1 MGSPESAAPRVG
13 AMSIDESAAL
23 TRRITALSV
32 AVSSA
37 LTLAKLVAWLA
48 GGSVALLASLADSA
62 LDVVAA
68 LATFAAVRFAVS
80 PPDEEHRFGHG
91 KAEAFASLLQAGL
104 VFASAALIARE
115 ALVRTIWPRPV
126 ESEGWGLLVMG
137 LSLIGTGVLITLQG
151 RVLAQTRSVAVSGD
165 REHYAAD
172 LASNAAALVGI
183 ALTGILHNPRWD
195 AAAGL
200 FVALWL
206 IRGAVRVLREA
217 ADHLLD
223 HELGEGERRAIVE
236 AVLMDDRIHNVHE
249 LRTRASGPRIHIQ
262 MHVDLDPDQ
271 TLDEAHQIVEAAE
284 RRVLS
289 AFPAADLLIHPDPE
303 GRAEPHGPFGEE
315 TG

>member
-1 MGSPESAAPRVG
+1 MGSPEPAAPRVG
-13 AMSIDESAAL
+13 VTPIDQSAAL
-23 TRRITALSV
+23 TRRITTLSV
-32 AVSSA
+32 AVSTV
-37 LTLAKLVAWLA
+37 LTLAKLVAWLG

-68 LATFAAVRFAVS
+68 TATYVAVRVAVS
-80 PPDEEHRFGHG
+80 PPDEDHRFGHG

-115 ALVRTIWPRPV
+115 AVTRLIWPQPV
-126 ESEGWGLLVMG
+126 KAEGWGLAVMG
-137 LSLIGTGVLITLQG
+137 LSLVLTAALIILQG
-151 RVLAQTRSVAVSGD
+151 QVLAKTSSVAVSGD

-172 LASNAAALVGI
+172 LASNAAALIGI
-183 ALTGILHNPRWD
+183 AATVVLRDPRWD

-206 IRGAVRVLREA
+206 IRGAIKVLRDA

-223 HELGEGERRAIVE
+223 HELGEPERKAIVE
-236 AVLMDDRIHNVHE
+236 AVLADHRIRNVHE

-271 TLDEAHQIVEAAE
+271 TLDQAHQIVEGAE
-284 RRVLS
+284 QRVLT

-303 GRAEPHGPFGEE
+303 GRAEPHGPFGKE
-315 TG
+315 TA

>member
-1 MGSPESAAPRVG
+1 MGSSKSAAPLVG
-13 AMSIDESAAL
+13 VMPVDQSATL
-23 TRRITALSV
+23 TRRITTLSV
-32 AVSSA
+32 LMSSV
-37 LTLAKLVAWLA
+37 LTLVKLLAWLG

-68 LATFAAVRFAVS
+68 SATFVAIRVAIS
-80 PPDEEHRFGHG
+80 PPDQEHRFGHG

-104 VFASAALIARE
+104 VFASAALITRE
-115 ALVRTIWPRPV
+115 AVVRLIWPEPV
-126 ESEGWGLLVMG
+126 KAEGWGLAVMG
-137 LSLIGTGVLITLQG
+137 LSLVLTLALITLQS
-151 RVLAQTRSVAVSGD
+151 RVLARASSVAVSGD

-172 LASNAAALVGI
+172 LASNAAALIGI
-183 ALTGILHNPRWD
+183 AASALLREPRWD

-206 IRGAVRVLREA
+206 IRGAIKVLRDA

-223 HELGEGERRAIVE
+223 HELGEPERKAIVE
-236 AVLMDDRIHNVHE
+236 AVLADRRIRNVHE

-284 RRVLS
+284 QRVLT

-303 GRAEPHGPFGEE
+303 GRAEPHGPFGQE
-315 TG
+315 TV